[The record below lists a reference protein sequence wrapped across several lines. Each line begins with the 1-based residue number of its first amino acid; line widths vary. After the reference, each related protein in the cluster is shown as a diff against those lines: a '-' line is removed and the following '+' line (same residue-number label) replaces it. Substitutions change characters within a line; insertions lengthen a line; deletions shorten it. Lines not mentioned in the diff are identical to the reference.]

1 MNIPFHPLLIH
12 FPIGFIFAALI
23 LHSIYLLKPIWACRI
38 GSIWL
43 TGFGAI
49 FSLLASI
56 SGQLEYNKALTM
68 DYSPEVLEVLANH
81 QKMGNVFT
89 WALILFTL
97 LWINFFFKKMNDK
110 RVDVLAFIILFMLT
124 IGVIITSYLGGT
136 LVWEYGVG
144 IKKTI

>member
-23 LHSIYLLKPIWACRI
+23 LHSIYLLKPNWACKT

-43 TGFGAI
+43 TGFSAI

-68 DYSPEVLEVLANH
+68 YYSPEVLEVLTNH

-89 WALILFTL
+89 WTLILFTL
-97 LWINFFFKKMNDK
+97 LWVNFFFKKMNDK
-110 RVDVLAFIILFMLT
+110 RVDVLALIILIVLD
-124 IGVIITSYLGGT
+124 S
-136 LVWEYGVG
+136 
-144 IKKTI
+144 